1 MHTKLFNVYQ
11 EILRLVSTFCGDA
24 AEQFVLATVKEFNK
38 EVKEKRHTS
47 PEFTDLMIKK
57 YVETKENHDGIPNNS

>member
-1 MHTKLFNVYQ
+1 
-11 EILRLVSTFCGDA
+11 VSTFCGDA